1 LTFDSLVA
9 PRTAKVIKNLLKNGI
24 LHFVLGSANRQ
35 KSRQK
40 VRI

>member
-1 LTFDSLVA
+1 LTFDSLVAAVA

-35 KSRQK
+35 KSG
-40 VRI
+40 